1 MDFAKRLIHFRE
13 ANGLSKN
20 QLSIKSGVS
29 QPYIGDIES
38 GKKKPTIDT
47 IERLCDALGVTLA
60 QFFNDLDDSLP
71 MDVQQLIETT
81 KKLPPEERKAL
92 NEYLKIRLA
101 QTEEQIMEQKTL
113 APAQK
118 KLPDFGNISAAAKG
132 GLNKEDLSDEKI
144 EQIEKELDEFKERK
158 KKWKELHGE

>member
-1 MDFAKRLIHFRE
+1 MDFAKRLTHFRE
-13 ANGLSKN
+13 ASGLSKN

-47 IERLCDALGVTLA
+47 IERLCEALGVTLS
-60 QFFNDLDDSLP
+60 QFFSSIDDSLP
-71 MDVQQLIETT
+71 PDIQQLIETT

-92 NEYLKIRLA
+92 NEYLNIRLS
-101 QTEEQIMEQKTL
+101 QTEGQKTEL
-113 APAQK
+113 ELPAPAKK
-118 KLPDFGNISAAAKG
+118 KLPDFGNISVAAKG
-132 GLNKEDLSDEKI
+132 GLNKEDLTDEKI

-158 KKWKELHGE
+158 RKWKEMHGE